1 MRFGRVAV
9 ADAVGAICA
18 HTLRI
23 GPGIVFKKGRCLSA
37 SDVAT
42 LQQYGHRDV
51 IAAQLDA
58 GDVVEDVAARRVAEA
73 CSGAG
78 LRVGD
83 ASTGRCNL
91 YAEQPG
97 LLCVDRDRIDALNSL
112 SEAVTLA
119 TVAPYTPLPAGGL
132 AATIKIIPFAA
143 AADVLDR
150 WGQGAAGGVVQVA
163 AFQPARVQVGLILTR
178 LASVPES
185 LLDRAAGAQR
195 VRANRLGGQV
205 VRELRC
211 PHDAHA
217 VAEALRTLLPRATDR
232 DAHDD
237 GPTCSMIWLLGSSA
251 IVDRQDVIPSAI
263 QQVGGRVEHLGM
275 PVDPGNL
282 LLLAEHTTGPRQIPI
297 LGVPGC
303 ARSLRRSGFDW
314 VLERL
319 AAGLCVTSRDV
330 MAMGVGGLLSE
341 SPLRPQPRTTA
352 LAEPQVAAIVLCAG
366 QSRRMG
372 ATNKLLLPIDNRPLI
387 AHTVDALLST
397 AVRPII
403 LVTGHDSDAVLTA
416 LGDRVHARGVRVVH
430 NTDYAAGMSTSLRI
444 GLNALAQADAE
455 AGRAGTGPCDGALI
469 CLGDMPHV
477 RPAHIE
483 GLLAAFDPAD
493 GREVIVPM
501 YEGRRGN
508 PVLWAARF
516 FPEMQLLT
524 GDTGARSLL
533 QRHTDVLCAVPMAD
547 DGVTVDVD
555 TPEAFQTLQAARMPP
570 DAAS

>member
-1 MRFGRVAV
+1 MGRFPRDALIGLFAAAMVSMVANG
-9 ADAVGAICA
+9 AHAAAWAAWLAPFLWLWALHRLTPRAGALLGGVGYAA
-18 HTLRI
+18 
-23 GPGIVFKKGRCLSA
+23 
-37 SDVAT
+37 AT
-42 LQQYGHRDV
+42 L
-51 IAAQLDA
+51 
-58 GDVVEDVAARRVAEA
+58 VAARGMLPVPGVFYALAATVIGLGALSPYVFHRVLAPRLPA
-73 CSGAG
+73 P
-78 LRVGD
+78 
-83 ASTGRCNL
+83 L
-91 YAEQPG
+91 YP
-97 LLCVDRDRIDALNSL
+97 LVLP
-112 SEAVTLA
+112 TLA
-119 TVAPYTPLPAGGL
+119 TALEFLSGHLSPFGSFGAVAYTQVGCLPLLQL
-132 AATIKIIPFAA
+132 AALCGLP
-143 AADVLDR
+143 
-150 WGQGAAGGVVQVA
+150 GV
-163 AFQPARVQVGLILTR
+163 AF
-178 LASVPES
+178 
-185 LLDRAAGAQR
+185 LLY
-195 VRANRLGGQV
+195 
-205 VRELRC
+205 
-211 PHDAHA
+211 
-217 VAEALRTLLPRATDR
+217 LP
-232 DAHDD
+232 
-237 GPTCSMIWLLGSSA
+237 
-251 IVDRQDVIPSAI
+251 
-263 QQVGGRVEHLGM
+263 
-275 PVDPGNL
+275 
-282 LLLAEHTTGPRQIPI
+282 
-297 LGVPGC
+297 
-303 ARSLRRSGFDW
+303 
-314 VLERL
+314 

-416 LGDRVHARGVRVVH
+416 LGDRVHKRGVRVVH

-444 GLNALAQADAE
+444 GLTALAQADAE
-455 AGRAGTGPCDGALI
+455 AGRAGTGPCDGALV

-533 QRHTDVLCAVPMAD
+533 QRHTDVLCTVPMAD